1 MEQKLRPGQPSQ
13 FAFAHPA
20 ALFDEYKGLTAG
32 RDLDYSGLSHALIDE
47 LGPQQW
53 PFPAG
58 SRQGTAR
65 LYTEGRFATADG
77 RAHFVAEAPRPLSE
91 PADSSYPLVLNTG
104 RLRDQWHGMSRTGTA
119 AQLFG
124 HVERA
129 QLSMH
134 PQDMQARALEDGDL
148 VSLSSRRGTLI
159 LPVQA
164 DAQLRPGQS
173 FLPMHWG
180 DRFLKGLGSNS
191 LTLSNHDPL
200 SKQPELKQAAVEVT
214 RAELPWQLFVLVEG
228 DVQQRFA
235 QLREL
240 AEAFDYLSMGLIG
253 RERPAVLLR
262 AAAVQAPDA
271 ALLRQLDAA
280 CGLDTPQAL
289 SLEDSA
295 RQVSKRIM
303 LDGQRIV
310 ALRLGGET
318 LARDWLRKLWQDG
331 DDITDL
337 RRWLLAPV
345 ATPPGVSAAANDK
358 IICNCMN
365 VSQSRICAGI
375 EQGMQLEDLKRE
387 LGCGTQCGSCVP
399 EIKQLLATAAV
410 PA

>member
-1 MEQKLRPGQPSQ
+1 M
-13 FAFAHPA
+13 
-20 ALFDEYKGLTAG
+20 
-32 RDLDYSGLSHALIDE
+32 
-47 LGPQQW
+47 
-53 PFPAG
+53 
-58 SRQGTAR
+58 
-65 LYTEGRFATADG
+65 
-77 RAHFVAEAPRPLSE
+77 
-91 PADSSYPLVLNTG
+91 
-104 RLRDQWHGMSRTGTA
+104 
-119 AQLFG
+119 
-124 HVERA
+124 
-129 QLSMH
+129 
-134 PQDMQARALEDGDL
+134 
-148 VSLSSRRGTLI
+148 
-159 LPVQA
+159 
-164 DAQLRPGQS
+164 
-173 FLPMHWG
+173 
-180 DRFLKGLGSNS
+180 
-191 LTLSNHDPL
+191 
-200 SKQPELKQAAVEVT
+200 
-214 RAELPWQLFVLVEG
+214 
-228 DVQQRFA
+228 
-235 QLREL
+235 
-240 AEAFDYLSMGLIG
+240 
-253 RERPAVLLR
+253 LLR

-295 RQVSKRIM
+295 RQVSKRIV

-331 DDITDL
+331 DDIADL

-358 IICNCMN
+358 TICNCMN